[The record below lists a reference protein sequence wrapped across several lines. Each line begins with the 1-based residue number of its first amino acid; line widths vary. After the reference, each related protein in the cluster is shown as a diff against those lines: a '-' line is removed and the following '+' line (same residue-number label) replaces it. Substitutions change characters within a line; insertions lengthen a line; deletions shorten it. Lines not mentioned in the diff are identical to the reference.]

1 MGYLVNWYEWNTRAD
16 FDLWHDAL
24 CQSLGYPIIGT
35 NQATGEPD
43 PTAQMTVAYT
53 QAIEVEGKWI
63 ANVEIEHADGL
74 IETNLR
80 LPKPDFLRVS
90 E

>member
-1 MGYLVNWYEWNTRAD
+1 MNWYEWNTRED

-24 CQSLGYPIIGT
+24 CESLGYPLIGV

-43 PTAQMTVAYT
+43 PTAQMTVAY
-53 QAIEVEGKWI
+53 AKPIEIEGKWI
-63 ANVEIEHADGL
+63 AMVEAEYSENL

-80 LPKPDFLRVS
+80 LPIRDF
-90 E
+90 

>member
-1 MGYLVNWYEWNTRAD
+1 MNYYEWNTQAD

-24 CQSLGYPIIGT
+24 CQSLGYPIIGI

-43 PTAQMTVAYT
+43 ASAQMTVAYT

-63 ANVEIEHADGL
+63 ASVEIEHADGL

-80 LPKPDFLRVS
+80 LPKPDILRVP

>member
-1 MGYLVNWYEWNTRAD
+1 MNWYEWNTQAK
-16 FDLWHDAL
+16 FDLWHNAL
-24 CQSLGYPIIGT
+24 CESLGYPIIGN

-63 ANVEIEHADGL
+63 ATVEAEYANGL
-74 IETNLR
+74 VETQLR
-80 LPKPDFLRVS
+80 LPKPNLIGA
-90 E
+90 

>member
-1 MGYLVNWYEWNTRAD
+1 MGHLVNWYEWNTRED

-24 CQSLGYPIIGT
+24 CESLGYPIIGS
-35 NQATGEPD
+35 NQATGQPD
-43 PTAQMTVAYT
+43 PSAQMTIAYT

-63 ANVEIEHADGL
+63 ATVEAEHADGL
-74 IETNLR
+74 IKTDLR
-80 LPKPDFLRVS
+80 LPKPDFFRVP

>member
-1 MGYLVNWYEWNTRAD
+1 MGDLMNYYEWNTRAD

-53 QAIEVEGKWI
+53 EAIEVEGKWI
-63 ANVEIEHADGL
+63 ATVEAEHADGL
-74 IETNLR
+74 IQTDLR
-80 LPKPDFLRVS
+80 FPTPDRLRVP